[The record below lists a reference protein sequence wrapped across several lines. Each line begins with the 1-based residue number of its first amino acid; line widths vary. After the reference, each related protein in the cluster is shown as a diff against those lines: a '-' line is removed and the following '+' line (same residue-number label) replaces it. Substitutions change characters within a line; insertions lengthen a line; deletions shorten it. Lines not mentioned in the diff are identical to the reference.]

1 MLKTPEIMTTYFSIN
16 QAVEIFNV
24 SESRIRRDLKAGKFP
39 NAKKST
45 GRTRAWGIPLK
56 DLKNAGYKKRNNAAD
71 NRNSENENK
80 PEINELQ
87 ELKTRVAILET
98 ELELTRELLEMS
110 KHTSEELSGILKAN
124 MLVSAGE
131 KMTLVDR
138 DSDSGHDLGH
148 DRGDP
153 LPETQPPAKRGSFLT
168 YVRTLFK
175 R

>member
-1 MLKTPEIMTTYFSIN
+1 MTTYFSIS
-16 QAVEIFNV
+16 QCVETFSA

-45 GRTRAWGIPLK
+45 GRTKAWGIPLK

-71 NRNSENENK
+71 NRKSENENK
-80 PEINELQ
+80 PGIDELQ

-98 ELELTRELLEMS
+98 QLAATRELLEA
-110 KHTSEELSGILKAN
+110 HRLRADELATLMKAN
-124 MLVSAGE
+124 LVLEAGQ

-153 LPETQPPAKRGSFLT
+153 LPETQPPAKKGSFLT